1 MRRVPIERLRSQT
14 EVVLVAWGMPQDLAA
29 VTAEVIA
36 EADVTGVDSHGI
48 LLLTNYDKARR
59 GGTLDLAARARVV
72 REGPATALLDAGGGL
87 GHPAAATAMDLAIG
101 KAEAVGIAAVGVANS
116 HHFGAAG
123 WYVRRAAARG
133 MIGLVVSTARGVMV
147 VPTRAAA
154 PALGTNPIAFAAP
167 AGRNPPLVLDMATS
181 TVAANKVKSYAV
193 KGRALPPGW
202 VLDGAGAPVTDPDRG
217 ERLVWD
223 GPEGGLTPLGGTA
236 EMSSH
241 KGYGLSLMVQVLAAT
256 LTGGSF
262 MPLHNARRA
271 AGEGDRIGHLCLCIA
286 PGAFREASGFAADLD
301 ETLDWLRAA
310 APADPDS
317 PVLIPGDPEEAVRRT
332 RLAEG
337 VPVPD
342 RLATEIAAICKASGA
357 PFLLD
362 GDVP

>member
-1 MRRVPIERLRSQT
+1 MRLVPIGRLKAQS
-14 EVVLVAWGMPQDLAA
+14 EAVLRAWGMPADAAA
-29 VTAEVIA
+29 VTADVVA

-59 GGTLDLAARARVV
+59 DGTLDLSARPRVV
-72 REGPATALLDAGGGL
+72 REGPGTALLDAGRGL
-87 GHPAAATAMDLAIG
+87 GHPAAAMAMDLAVA
-101 KAEAVGIAAVGVANS
+101 KAEVAGIAAVGVVNS

-133 MIGLVVSTARGVMV
+133 MIGLIVSTARGVMV
-147 VPTRAAA
+147 VPTRAAS

-193 KGRALPPGW
+193 KGRPLPPGW
-202 VLDGAGAPVTDPDRG
+202 VVDGAGSAVTDPDRA

-223 GPEGGLTPLGGTA
+223 GPGGGLTPLGGTA

-241 KGYGLSLMVQVLAAT
+241 KGYGLGLMVQVLAAT

-262 MPLHNARRA
+262 MPLHNARRGP
-271 AGEGDRIGHLCLCIA
+271 GEGDRIGHLCLCIA
-286 PGAFREASGFAADLD
+286 PGAFRDAAGFAGDLD

-310 APADPDS
+310 TPADPEQ

-337 VPVPD
+337 VPVPP
-342 RLATEIAAICKASGA
+342 RLAAELAAICAASGA

-362 GDVP
+362 GDAA